1 MCMSPVCRSECA
13 QVSAYMCMF
22 IYAVPRVVTCWHTY
36 TCHKHTSSKLRQMYM
51 HTHVFTQ
58 CISQGW
64 LYIGPYAWVHICV
77 VPEHGY
83 MSSPAGMFLAR
94 ARLARKNDAATGSF
108 CTRLLGELDCRG
120 EKTSSPELV
129 LLL

>member
-1 MCMSPVCRSECA
+1 MVEGKDWSV
-13 QVSAYMCMF
+13 
-22 IYAVPRVVTCWHTY
+22 HT
-36 TCHKHTSSKLRQMYM
+36 
-51 HTHVFTQ
+51 
-58 CISQGW
+58 
-64 LYIGPYAWVHICV
+64 
-77 VPEHGY
+77 
-83 MSSPAGMFLAR
+83 LAR